1 MVAKAMTNTILTLL
15 SAELP
20 PGPVLVMIGRVFAE
34 VAAVM
39 PRESGASST
48 PQGPDETSTS
58 ITNVR

>member
-1 MVAKAMTNTILTLL
+1 VVAAPIRDLPARL
-15 SAELP
+15 AELP

-48 PQGPDETSTS
+48 PQGLDETSTS